1 MPKER
6 EQLKNKI
13 TKLYNVF
20 LKSKFERWV
29 DKEHNKET
37 PIEYIDTFTIND
49 FRINF
54 FSMYICFLFK
64 DYLHFLHLDY
74 TGEIIDE
81 YRRPYTVSELRKA
94 YELLKRLVV
103 SMI

>member
-1 MPKER
+1 MSQTKK
-6 EQLKNKI
+6 QLKNEI

-20 LKSKFERWV
+20 LKSKFEQWV
-29 DKEHNKET
+29 DKEYKST
-37 PIEYIDTFTIND
+37 LIEHISTFTIND

-54 FSMYICFLFK
+54 YSMYICFSFK
-64 DYLHFLHLDY
+64 DYLHFLHLNY

-81 YRRPYTVSELRKA
+81 YRNPYTVSELRKA
-94 YELLKRLVV
+94 YKLLKRLVV